1 MSGSRAVSGIR
12 GCNSFPERERFPGCE
27 RPLRG
32 SVGAM
37 NKNRR
42 LGRGIVGALL
52 ILLGLIW
59 TLQGLGVIQSKSAM
73 TGETIW
79 AIIGPIVAIL
89 GVYLVTR
96 AARARR
102 P

>member
-1 MSGSRAVSGIR
+1 
-12 GCNSFPERERFPGCE
+12 
-27 RPLRG
+27 
-32 SVGAM
+32 M

-42 LGRGIVGALL
+42 SVRGIVGGLL

-79 AIIGPIVAIL
+79 AVIGPIVAIL
-89 GVYLVTR
+89 GVYLVAQAVR
-96 AARARR
+96 VRR

>member
-1 MSGSRAVSGIR
+1 
-12 GCNSFPERERFPGCE
+12 
-27 RPLRG
+27 
-32 SVGAM
+32 M

-42 LGRGIVGALL
+42 SGRGIVGGLL

-73 TGETIW
+73 TGESIW
-79 AIIGPIVAIL
+79 AVIGPVVAIV
-89 GVYLVTR
+89 GVYLVAQAT
-96 AARARR
+96 RARR